1 MKASRKDTNIGHLV
15 SKKNRGNMEEAGIT
29 GHNTYASSLFHVGK

>member
-15 SKKNRGNMEEAGIT
+15 SKKNRGNMEEA
-29 GHNTYASSLFHVGK
+29 AEEAFKSLLKS